1 MPVLENARHERFAQ
15 GLAKGKTQEQAYID
29 AGYSENGARVSAS
42 QLLTNPNVA
51 ARVAELQERAAIR
64 VEWDIA
70 DAIRE
75 LEEARVAAGSAETVQ
90 ASAMISATMGKA
102 KLLGLVIDKAENKTT
117 IAFEDAL
124 ASLDD

>member
-1 MPVLENARHERFAQ
+1 MPPLENARHERFAH

-29 AGYSENGARVSAS
+29 AGYKANKSAASRLSENVNLCERV
-42 QLLTNPNVA
+42 V
-51 ARVAELQERAAIR
+51 ELQERAAIK
-64 VEWDIA
+64 VEWDIT

-124 ASLDD
+124 AALDD

>member
-15 GLAKGKTQEQAYID
+15 ELAKGKTQEQAYID

-51 ARVAELQERAAIR
+51 KRLTELQERAAIR
-64 VEWDIA
+64 VEWDVV

-102 KLLGLVIDKAENKTT
+102 KLLGLVVDKAESKTT
-117 IAFEDAL
+117 ISFEDAL
-124 ASLDD
+124 AALDD